1 MPFLR
6 YILALVGLLMAVLP
20 QPRQALADAAIHAPD
35 NPGLAG
41 ILSEARGGVL
51 YHDAGLITSRTESG
65 ADINAEVLF
74 TSPEFLSFAFSPRP
88 HLGVSANTSGDT
100 SQLYFGLSWT
110 ADIYESFFA
119 ELTFGGS
126 VHNGKRNSNTAGRN
140 DLGCRLLFRESISV
154 GVIVGTRH
162 SISLMLDHISN
173 ADLCDRNHGQD
184 TVGIRYGIRF

>member
-1 MPFLR
+1 
-6 YILALVGLLMAVLP
+6 MAVLP

-51 YHDAGLITSRTESG
+51 YHDAGLITSRTEGG

-74 TSPEFLSFAFSPRP
+74 TSPEFLSFVFSPRP

-119 ELTFGGS
+119 ELTFGGT

-154 GVIVGTRH
+154 GVIVGARH

-184 TVGIRYGIRF
+184 TLGIRYGIRF